1 MGAAIWSVLAP
12 LASAALV
19 HCFVP
24 AARWLAH
31 RYGLFDHPS
40 WRRNQKEAVPCS
52 GGLAIYVAILVAGLV
67 LTATVGAP
75 FAVRPLAALSIAGL
89 AMIVLG
95 AVDDRFGLHA
105 EKKLLGQIVVVSLPM
120 ASGLLLDRLY
130 LPGVGEITLGLL
142 SGPVTLFWY
151 LGFINSVNLIDGL
164 DGLAGGIVALVLA
177 ALWTVV
183 VPHDAVGA
191 LWILVSLG
199 AVLGFLRHN
208 LSSHRIFLGDAG
220 SMLLGLWL
228 AGLTLGLRERAVAAP
243 WIVAL
248 AMAIPVLDTATT
260 ILRRRRRGVSVFRAD
275 DEHLHHRLMRLG
287 MTARRAVAVL
297 LLLTVACA
305 AAGAMALGRAEA
317 ALLVLGGIAAAA
329 VELAYTLPHEGSPR
343 VGEALRYLAG
353 FGRLSPEALP
363 EELPV
368 TAQLAPIIAI
378 DPYQRRR
385 EQSADAPP
393 AVGERA
399 VQSASGHEAD
409 VVLALGDEPR

>member
-1 MGAAIWSVLAP
+1 MSATIWPVLAP
-12 LASAALV
+12 LATAMLV
-19 HCFVP
+19 HLFVP
-24 AARWLAH
+24 AARWSAR

-40 WRRNQKEAVPCS
+40 WRRNQTEAVPCS

-67 LTATVGAP
+67 LVGTVGTP
-75 FAVRPLAALSIAGL
+75 FAAKPLAALSIAGL

-120 ASGLLLDRLY
+120 ASGLLLDAIHV
-130 LPGVGEITLGLL
+130 PGYGNLELGLL

-164 DGLAGGIVALVLA
+164 DGLAGGIVALVLG

-183 VPHDAVGA
+183 APHDAVGA
-191 LWILVSLG
+191 LWILISLG

-208 LSSHRIFLGDAG
+208 LSSRRIFLGDAG

-228 AGLTLGLRERAVAAP
+228 AGLTLGVRDEAPAAP

-260 ILRRRRRGVSVFRAD
+260 ILRRWHRGVSVFRAD

-287 MTARRAVAVL
+287 MTSRRAVAVL
-297 LLLTVACA
+297 LLVTVACA
-305 AAGAMALGRAEA
+305 AVGAMALGRTEA
-317 ALLVLGGIAAAA
+317 ALLVLGGLSAAA
-329 VELAYTLPHEGSPR
+329 VELAYTLPHDGRPR

-353 FGRLSPEALP
+353 VGRLQAEPSAEPEL
-363 EELPV
+363 V
-368 TAQLAPIIAI
+368 TIPLAPIIAI

-385 EQSADAPP
+385 EASEPATVASPVAP
-393 AVGERA
+393 
-399 VQSASGHEAD
+399 ASESGAH

>member
-1 MGAAIWSVLAP
+1 
-12 LASAALV
+12 
-19 HCFVP
+19 
-24 AARWLAH
+24 
-31 RYGLFDHPS
+31 
-40 WRRNQKEAVPCS
+40 
-52 GGLAIYVAILVAGLV
+52 
-67 LTATVGAP
+67 
-75 FAVRPLAALSIAGL
+75 LSIAGL

-120 ASGLLLDRLY
+120 ASGLLLDRIHV
-130 LPGVGEITLGLL
+130 PGVGEITLGLL

-183 VPHDAVGA
+183 APQDPVGA

-243 WIVAL
+243 WIVGL

-287 MTARRAVAVL
+287 MTSRRAVAVL

-305 AAGAMALGRAEA
+305 AAGAMALGRTEA
-317 ALLVLGGIAAAA
+317 ALLVLGGVAAAA

-353 FGRLSPEALP
+353 FGRLSPEPAP
-363 EELPV
+363 QELPV
-368 TAQLAPIIAI
+368 AAQLAPIIAI

-385 EQSADAPP
+385 EQSAELPSA
-393 AVGERA
+393 AGERA
-399 VQSASGHEAD
+399 VQSASGHESD

>member
-1 MGAAIWSVLAP
+1 MSAAIWPVVAPVATAVLVQ
-12 LASAALV
+12 L
-19 HCFVP
+19 FVP
-24 AARWLAH
+24 AARWLAR

-40 WRRNQKEAVPCS
+40 WRRNQTEAVPCS

-67 LTATVGAP
+67 LASTVGAP
-75 FAVRPLAALSIAGL
+75 FGARPLAALGIAGL

-95 AVDDRFGLHA
+95 AMDDRFGLHA

-120 ASGLLLDRLY
+120 ASGLLLDEIHV
-130 LPGVGEITLGLL
+130 PGIGSVALGLL

-164 DGLAGGIVALVLA
+164 DGLAGGIVALVLG

-183 VPHDAVGA
+183 APHDPVGA
-191 LWILVSLG
+191 LWILISLG
-199 AVLGFLRHN
+199 AVVGFLRHN
-208 LSSHRIFLGDAG
+208 LSARRIFLGDAG

-228 AGLTLGLRERAVAAP
+228 AGLTLGLRDRAVAAP

-305 AAGAMALGRAEA
+305 AAGAMALGRTEA

-329 VELAYTLPHEGSPR
+329 VELAYTLPHDGSPR

-353 FGRLSPEALP
+353 FGRLAPEPPA
-363 EELPV
+363 ELVP
-368 TAQLAPIIAI
+368 AASQLAPIIAI

-385 EQSADAPP
+385 EASEIP
-393 AVGERA
+393 AVAAERE
-399 VQSASGHEAD
+399 VVPRPTESEAD
-409 VVLALGDEPR
+409 VVLALVDEPR